1 MIQNGPNTHNMNI
14 RRQSTLRA
22 PAVTASVGLHNGQHT
37 RLVMRPSA
45 IGSGLRFIRTDITD
59 RDNVVPVRP
68 DLVTGVRNCT
78 TLSNAAGVSVS
89 TIEHL
94 LAALSAAGIDNLDI
108 ELDGGEV
115 PALDGSSEPFLQLIE
130 QVGVDKQSAPRR
142 YVRVLETVEVRSGDM
157 WARIVPCDRLE
168 LDVTIDFAEEAIGH
182 QRLEIVPDVRS
193 FRERIASARTFARLH
208 EVAALQAAGL
218 SKGGSYDN
226 AIVVDEDKILNP
238 TGLRFDDEFV
248 RHKALDLLGD
258 LYLGGPILGRVT
270 TFKPG
275 HGLNHDLLMK
285 LYGTPSAWT
294 FTTMS
299 MAELEPE
306 DLPLLTSVPA

>member
-1 MIQNGPNTHNMNI
+1 MNI

-22 PAVTASVGLHNGQHT
+22 AAVTASVALHNGQHT
-37 RLVMRPSA
+37 RLVMRPA
-45 IGSGLRFIRTDITD
+45 PIGNGLRFVRTDVTD

-78 TLSNAAGVSVS
+78 TLSNAAGVNVS

-108 ELDGGEV
+108 ELDGEEL

-130 QVGVDKQSAPRR
+130 QVGVYRQPAPRR
-142 YVRVLETVEVRSGDM
+142 YVKVTETVEVRSGDM
-157 WARIVPCDRLE
+157 WARIDPCDRLE
-168 LDVTIDFAEEAIGH
+168 LDVTIDFEEEAIGH

-193 FRERIASARTFARLH
+193 FRERMASARTFARLH

-226 AIVVDEDKILNP
+226 AIVVDDDKVLNP
-238 TGLRFDDEFV
+238 KGLRFDDEFV

-294 FTTMS
+294 FTTMP
-299 MAELEPE
+299 MTAIEVEEQPF
-306 DLPLLTSVPA
+306 LTSVPA

>member
-1 MIQNGPNTHNMNI
+1 MNI
-14 RRQSTLRA
+14 RRQSTLKA
-22 PAVTASVGLHNGQHT
+22 PAVTASVALHNGQHT
-37 RLVMRPSA
+37 RLAMRPA
-45 IGSGLRFIRTDITD
+45 PVGNGLRFVRLDIHD

-78 TLSNAAGVSVS
+78 TLSNAAGVGVS

-108 ELDGGEV
+108 ELDGAEL
-115 PALDGSSEPFLQLIE
+115 PALDGSSEPFLKLIE
-130 QVGVDKQSAPRR
+130 QVGVHRQPAPRK
-142 YVRVLETVEVRSGDM
+142 YVKVMESLEVKSGDM
-157 WARIVPCDRLE
+157 WARIEPCERLE
-168 LDVTIDFAEEAIGH
+168 LDVTIDFKEEAIGH

-193 FRERIASARTFARLH
+193 FRERMAGARTFARIH

-226 AIVVDEDKILNP
+226 AVVVDNDKVLNP
-238 TGLRFDDEFV
+238 NGLRFEDEFV

-270 TFKPG
+270 TFKSG

-285 LYGTPSAWT
+285 LYGTRTAWK
-294 FTTMS
+294 FTTMI
-299 MAELEPE
+299 MPEPASN
-306 DLPLLTSVPA
+306 DQARLSSVSA